1 MKVKLKPQSIV
12 DVDSVTKKFAE
23 SLQLRMATTTEPATG
38 VINLDVQTAHVN
50 FNLQVNGLAEVAISG
65 LEFLFMSSSDLVG
78 IRGLTSAG
86 HLPSLIT
93 PFVKALVVLTTE
105 ASMGDQE
112 EQINQNEEEDEEDAD
127 DEDDDEED
135 DEEDDDENQEE
146 EEEDE
151 NQEEKDEKGLIGLSS
166 GFEDVVSFLKYAFPI
181 KWGVYF
187 DQETRARRIN
197 EVRGFII
204 ILFYPHTTSIQHQ
217 KL

>member
-1 MKVKLKPQSIV
+1 MKVKLKPHSIV
-12 DVDSVTKKFAE
+12 DIGSVTKKFAE

-112 EQINQNEEEDEEDAD
+112 EQINQNEEEEDEEEDDDDDD
-127 DEDDDEED
+127 DEDDEED
-135 DEEDDDENQEE
+135 DEENQEEEE

-151 NQEEKDEKGLIGLSS
+151 NQEEKEEKGLIGLSS

-197 EVRGFII
+197 EV
-204 ILFYPHTTSIQHQ
+204 
-217 KL
+217 

>member
-12 DVDSVTKKFAE
+12 DIDSVTKKFAE
-23 SLQLRMATTTEPATG
+23 SLQLRMATTTEPAIG

-151 NQEEKDEKGLIGLSS
+151 NQEEKDEKGLIGLSL

-197 EVRGFII
+197 EV
-204 ILFYPHTTSIQHQ
+204 
-217 KL
+217 